1 MDDKKVAELKALE
14 LSYQRQMMYM
24 RMMISIGLIGVVLYI
39 INIHRYDMQLFLISV
54 MLVAVSII
62 ILMSMDTKLKEISK
76 KIRK

>member
-14 LSYQRQMMYM
+14 LSYQRQLMYM
-24 RMMISIGLIGVVLYI
+24 KMMISVGLIGVVLYI
-39 INIHRYDMQLFLISV
+39 INIYRYDVQLFLISV